1 MCKNVMKVTR
11 QATNTDKKE
20 QECGQTLVLTI
31 ASHLGKNKAMLRYDH
46 TFADDQTMSAQ

>member
-1 MCKNVMKVTR
+1 MTNVYTEHR
-11 QATNTDKKE
+11 TNTDRKE

-46 TFADDQTMSAQ
+46 TFADDQTVAAKQ